1 MKLSVMHMKDLA
13 GQTKHLKEA
22 SGYEAEAYSY
32 NHRSEAI
39 KLKMEHWITNLKQPS
54 TKMLSDEV

>member
-1 MKLSVMHMKDLA
+1 MHMKDLA